1 MNEIRKKQKKLYKIM
16 KALVIF
22 GAAFIFIFIGLQPTI
37 KAYNPLLA
45 TVLMYVCDAVVVA
58 VLVFLFS
65 YYSKYGKCDSIM
77 TTIENEINDNG
88 YYLTSRKE
96 RENNSYIDAVYQDLK
111 NCGYSMNKDVEIADF
126 EFSFKATKKKEYFYC
141 ADVDGLDKN
150 DVLAY
155 LDTVITDVT
164 VNSLKRKGNG
174 VLCLITDK
182 AKDDAISLSK
192 MITPLGKKEQLKI
205 AIAICELSTGRV
217 YFLGNTETKCQ
228 QMIANFVMNCD
239 VPIKEQYI
247 CRDKLPF
254 QLDLAEKVKELTLK
268 DIKSDYFSVH

>member
-37 KAYNPLLA
+37 KAYNQLLA

-77 TTIENEINDNG
+77 TAIENEINDNG

-96 RENNSYIDAVYQDLK
+96 RENNSYIDAVYHDLK

-126 EFSFKATKKKEYFYC
+126 EFSFKAMKKKEYFYC

-155 LDTVITDVT
+155 LDTVITDIT

-182 AKDDAISLSK
+182 AEDDAISLSK

-228 QMIANFVMNCD
+228 QIIANFVMNCD